1 MDLELIEIWYF
12 IGLMAVDLIFSVFSF
27 YNTFTFVSAIIGSV
41 LICAP
46 VCADFLIEDGFE
58 RVMEYYRASH
68 DKFVQ
73 LMFI

>member
-12 IGLMAVDLIFSVFSF
+12 IGLMAVDLIFSVFSY

-41 LICAP
+41 
-46 VCADFLIEDGFE
+46 E